1 MVEFK
6 LVPFEETT
14 EPSTD
19 FKLVPFEESK
29 PESTEFNLVPFKEE
43 EPETVKT
50 GFFGTG
56 KEFEVM
62 ANPNLEPKEDPGFF
76 NTLKSPFE
84 LWRYNSLPVAAYQMA
99 SGETK
104 AKQAQESLDW
114 LESNPGITSGK
125 DYAYHRDMYN
135 RYGFALSTEPF
146 SFEAVAN
153 TIKSQPKVFA
163 GELVNAL
170 VADPYLLIPWFWG
183 GWAAKAAQTTQI
195 GAKLMA
201 TAPKLTK
208 GITTSVATLP
218 TLTTYSTVQQLSES
232 GELDIDRIQGE
243 VMMGGAAAFLIGT
256 LGAGT
261 SSKSSRMLGLTH
273 EDVTIR
279 NKNAIDR
286 LAKEGDPYAQR
297 IINDSNAG
305 IKPFEESLKSILDD
319 IEASDLG
326 VNSSTTQKYIP
337 TIETFNFKG
346 SKDKGGWARYNKK
359 DNIIKIDET
368 ELSNRFNNKAWTKP
382 KVDGVK
388 ALPENSFPT
397 LESWRNFVINHESA
411 HGTFPRFK
419 TETLSA
425 YENRINNI
433 AKQFRTKEEF
443 ALFQKELATLK
454 DNPKYKNL
462 SDDLL
467 FKKAKTEYY
476 NKTFHADKVKQAM
489 FDEIIPD
496 VRNSYNQ
503 MLLGGLQRHF
513 NIKSVINTKYGM
525 DSLAM
530 MGSAGLLAGAGYYVK
545 NPKDNAFWDGFAV
558 AAGGV
563 GLWKSGGAIYAR
575 NKMLRQGNKLKS
587 GTPEEL
593 GIRLKEI
600 KADLPEGVKLE
611 DIGIHK
617 TPEFYTD
624 QVVSKADLRRLGR
637 AEEIQLAKGE
647 VLSGYL
653 LEGYRNFIQVSALE
667 SNRMKEIIVA
677 KVPNKKRRETITKY
691 LQEVEKVT
699 KLTKEELAVAA
710 DVRKVLNEM
719 WTVTQGTELKFRFFE
734 NYLPQYWKGPSAQ
747 TDVDLGRAMRE
758 LILDT
763 SKKDNS
769 MSGRNIS
776 EQQKFFPSYEAG
788 IAKGLEPL
796 SLDIA
801 DVMTRYINST
811 TRSLAQRRLVRMI
824 ETYEIPGRS
833 NGAGGNAKLMYK
845 TLPDKLLHPQD
856 YAQFYHPSF
865 VKGNID
871 VSKYTQEQLLKMSP
885 YVLKEA
891 APMLRMLF
899 DARTDGA
906 AMKAISN
913 INFMQKRFSVGY
925 SFFHAETLLN
935 NMLYAGFHP
944 VTAVQTGLSATGLGS
959 LFKHLPGGKMLIPEW
974 ENTSARAMLKAG
986 GHYDMLKAATKAGV
1000 EFSHPDDISIS
1011 RFFNGIQNVQSY
1023 LNNKIPYAGYLAKQG
1038 IEYAVVKPF
1047 EYIDRVTWDRVFNV
1061 GKLYAFQ
1068 TNAIKLMENPKYQN
1082 VPLKEIHK
1090 QAAVA
1095 TNDMYG
1101 GLNWMQLYKDTTDP
1115 LLKDLKANAYSPK
1128 GRRYQQLLL
1137 FAPDWTTAN
1146 FRVLTR
1152 AMPGLNKDP
1161 MSRKLYQAY
1170 ALRASII
1177 LATGGSALNYMFTG
1191 KMLWENDDP
1200 TRIDLGNGKSLTLSK
1215 QFFEPFHWAINPV
1228 KTGLSK
1234 QGSFFKMAE
1243 QFFFNKQY
1251 LTSPWPSP
1259 ISKADLLSLER
1270 VRDYAG
1276 AAAITMVPFGLRRIV
1291 ENIMDGDKITVQ
1303 DAVGFL
1309 LSNLGH
1315 PMYNNPRKPKYPGY
1329 IELRNKIFNN

>member
-6 LVPFEETT
+6 LVPFRETT

-76 NTLKSPFE
+76 NTLKSPLE

-114 LESNPGITSGK
+114 LESNPSITSGK

-153 TIKSQPKVFA
+153 TLTSQPKVFA

-195 GAKLMA
+195 GAKMMA
-201 TAPKLTK
+201 TAPKFTK
-208 GITTSVATLP
+208 GITTAAATLP

-243 VMMGGAAAFLIGT
+243 VMMGGAAAFLVGT
-256 LGAGT
+256 IGAGA

-273 EDVTIR
+273 EDLTIR
-279 NKNAIDR
+279 YKNGIDR
-286 LAKEGDPYAQR
+286 LAKEGDSYANR
-297 IINDSNAG
+297 IIKDSNEG

-326 VNSSTTQKYIP
+326 VNNVRDIDIP
-337 TIETFNFKG
+337 T
-346 SKDKGGWARYNKK
+346 
-359 DNIIKIDET
+359 
-368 ELSNRFNNKAWTKP
+368 
-382 KVDGVK
+382 V
-388 ALPENSFPT
+388 
-397 LESWRNFVINHESA
+397 
-411 HGTFPRFK
+411 
-419 TETLSA
+419 
-425 YENRINNI
+425 
-433 AKQFRTKEEF
+433 TKEWKASKYKNVYKDVNDYVGF
-443 ALFQKELATLK
+443 KKELDTINA
-454 DNPKYKNL
+454 NPKYKKL
-462 SDDLL
+462 PD
-467 FKKAKTEYY
+467 KVKERKAKSEYY
-476 NKTFHADKVKQAM
+476 NKTLHADKVKQAM

-503 MLLGGLQRHF
+503 MLLGGVQKYF
-513 NIKSVINTKYGM
+513 GAKGIINNKVLFDT
-525 DSLAM
+525 LTT
-530 MGSAGLLAGAGYYVK
+530 MGTVGTLAGAGYYVK
-545 NPKDNAFWDGFAV
+545 NPKDNAFWEGFAV

-563 GLWKSGGAIYAR
+563 GLWKAGGSIYAR
-575 NKMLRQGNKLKS
+575 NKMLRQGYKLKA
-587 GTPEEL
+587 GTPDEL

-611 DIGIHK
+611 DIGLHK

-653 LEGYRNFIQVSALE
+653 LEGYRNFVQVSALE
-667 SNRMKEIIVA
+667 SNRMKEIIVS
-677 KVPNKKRRETITKY
+677 KVPNIKRREAITKY
-691 LQEVEKVT
+691 IQEEKKVT
-699 KLTKEELAVAA
+699 KLSKDELDIAKDVTKVM
-710 DVRKVLNEM
+710 NEM
-719 WTVTQGTELKFRFFE
+719 WKITQGTELKFRFFE
-734 NYLPQYWKGPSAQ
+734 NYLPQYWRGAAAQ
-747 TDVDLGRAMRE
+747 TDVDLSIAVRE

-763 SKKDNS
+763 SKKENS
-769 MSGRNIS
+769 MSGKTIS
-776 EQQKFFPSYEAG
+776 ERQKFFPSYEAG

-796 SLDIA
+796 SLDVA
-801 DVMTRYINST
+801 DIMTRYINST
-811 TRSLAQRRLVRMI
+811 TRALAQRRLVRMI

-865 VKGNID
+865 IKGNID
-871 VSKYTQEQLLKMSP
+871 VSKYTQKQLLAMSP

-891 APMLRMLF
+891 TPMLRMLF
-899 DARTDGA
+899 DARTDSI

-935 NMLYAGFHP
+935 NMLYTGFHP
-944 VTAVQTGLSATGLGS
+944 VSALQTGLSATGLGS
-959 LFKHLPGGKMLIPEW
+959 IFKHLPGGKMLIPDW
-974 ENTSARAMLKAG
+974 ETTSARNMLKAG

-1000 EFSHPDDISIS
+1000 EFSFPDDLGIS
-1011 RFFNGIQNVQSY
+1011 RFYNGINNVQEY

-1047 EYIDRVTWDRVFNV
+1047 QYIDRVTWDRVFNV

-1068 TNAIKLMENPKYQN
+1068 TNALKLMENPKYQN

-1146 FRVLTR
+1146 FRVLSRT
-1152 AMPGLNKDP
+1152 MPGLNKNP

-1276 AAAITMVPFGLRRIV
+1276 AAAITMVPFGFRRIV
-1291 ENIMDGDKITVQ
+1291 ERIIDGKPITVQ

-1315 PMYNNPRKPKYPGY
+1315 PMYNNPKKPKYPGY
-1329 IELRNKIFNN
+1329 IELRNEIFNN